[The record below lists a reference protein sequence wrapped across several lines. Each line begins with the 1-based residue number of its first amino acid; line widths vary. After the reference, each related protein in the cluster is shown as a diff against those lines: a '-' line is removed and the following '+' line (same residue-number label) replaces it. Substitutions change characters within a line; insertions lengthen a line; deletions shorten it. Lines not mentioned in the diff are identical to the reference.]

1 MNETMQVDIKGM
13 HCSACS
19 SRIEKIISKMEGVL
33 KVNINLATEKGRIIF
48 DPNLTSKLLILNR
61 IKKMGYGAI
70 VSRNS
75 HYSIEIKRKEM
86 IVLTWKFIMA
96 AILSIP
102 LTWTMLTHLGIT
114 SAVIPNIFLNPW
126 FQVALATPVQFI
138 IALPFY
144 EGAWSAIKNK
154 SANMDVLVVISTSA
168 AYFYSH
174 YLTFNSASPF
184 ELHYETSV
192 LIITFVLLG
201 KVMETKTKRK
211 TMDSIQKLN
220 QLQVKTALKFVEGKE
235 YETYIHQIV
244 PGDILLVKPGERIPI
259 DGQVVEGSSTVNESM
274 LTGEGIPVE
283 KNIGNTVY
291 SGTINE
297 NGVLKIKA
305 TKRESDTILS
315 SIIAIVEEAQISK
328 PPIQHIADK
337 FTSIFVPIIIVIAIA
352 TFFLWYL
359 YLEPGQVGV
368 AIEKMIAVLI
378 ISCPCALGLATPT
391 SIMVGS
397 GKAAQLGILFK
408 EGKMIELL
416 SKNHLIVLDKT
427 GTITKG
433 EPAVTDI
440 FIKDFEEQ
448 QFLRLIGAIEKK
460 TVHPIATAIVK
471 EVEKKVGV
479 IPDVTNVSTMPGHG
493 MKAII
498 DQKEIIIANPAYF
511 HKHTTIEINDVNNKI
526 KTLEQQG
533 KTVVLVSLDKQICG
547 IVAVADEIKETSKEA
562 ITRLKNMG
570 HSVMMLS
577 GDNITSAKLIGE
589 MTGIKHIQAG
599 VTPEMKA
606 EWIKKYQKQGK
617 KVIMVGDGINDAP
630 ALTVANVGMA
640 IGSGSDIAV
649 DSGDVTLL
657 NGDLNKIADAIT
669 ISKKTMR
676 NVKQNFLW
684 AFIYNM
690 ISIPLAISG
699 VLPPWFASA
708 TMAFSSVS
716 VVFNSLRLKNI
727 QLK

>member
-19 SRIEKIISKMEGVL
+19 TRIEKIISKMEGVL
-33 KVNINLATEKGRIIF
+33 KVNVNLATEKGRIIF

-75 HYSIEIKRKEM
+75 QYSIEIKRKEM

-114 SAVIPNIFLNPW
+114 SEVIPNIFFDPW
-126 FQVALATPVQFI
+126 FQFALATPVQFI

-235 YETYIHQIV
+235 YETYIHQII

-460 TVHPIATAIVK
+460 TVHPIATAIVN
-471 EVEKKVGV
+471 EVEKKVEV

-511 HKHTTIEINDVNNKI
+511 HKHTTIEINDVDKKI

-684 AFIYNM
+684 AFIYNL
-690 ISIPLAISG
+690 ISIPLAITG

>member
-19 SRIEKIISKMEGVL
+19 TRIEKIISKMDGVL
-33 KVNINLATEKGRIIF
+33 KVNVNLATEKGRIIF

-75 HYSIEIKRKEM
+75 QYSIEIKQKEM
-86 IVLTWKFIMA
+86 IVLTWKFIMS

-114 SAVIPNIFLNPW
+114 SEVIPNIFYDPW
-126 FQVALATPVQFI
+126 FQFALATPVQFI

-174 YLTFNSASPF
+174 YLTFNSTSPF

-259 DGQVVEGSSTVNESM
+259 DGQVVEGSSAVNESM

-368 AIEKMIAVLI
+368 SIEKMIAVLI

-460 TVHPIATAIVK
+460 TIHPIATAIVK

-493 MKAII
+493 IKAII

-511 HKHTTIEINDVNNKI
+511 HKHTTIKINDVDNKI
-526 KTLEQQG
+526 NTLEQQG

-547 IVAVADEIKETSKEA
+547 IVAVADEIKESSKEA

-589 MTGIKHIQAG
+589 MTGIEHIQAG

-690 ISIPLAISG
+690 TSIPLAITG